1 MSLPDPV
8 IVVPGITA
16 TYLRDDYPLPP
27 EIIWKVLPNQKDYGR
42 ATLHPDNPEY
52 EAREPAVIRPG
63 QLYEIAYK
71 ELIEELRYNLSPNP
85 DQDVPVYPFGYDWRK
100 PLEMVE
106 AELDVFIDEVIERT
120 ALTRHYYKDGYE
132 KRRTVTLIGHSMGGL
147 VIAGF
152 LQSTRGFRRPRRKT
166 CPDHKVSKVISLA
179 SPFRGSF
186 EAIVKM
192 ATGTANLGV
201 SAPSSRERE
210 AARLTPALYYL
221 LPSVAEGLE
230 IDGTLPQS
238 IFEPTTW
245 QPSVLDSIETFVQR
259 TSRITRRVD
268 ARSEAL
274 FNAFLDKAEQH
285 RERLESFDLAE
296 AGLTPAD
303 WLAVV
308 GCGAKTRVSLKI
320 AVNEGNPL
328 FEFQGSDR
336 RDEWPANANTG
347 DGTVPFL
354 GAEPAFLDRANLVCV
369 TPDDYGYWELQ
380 DKALTKYGGGFHG
393 ILPNMNMLHRLIVRF
408 VTDAPDPHGKTWG
421 RPAPGITQQSWK
433 PPISGLRNKSLD
445 D

>member
-42 ATLHPDNPEY
+42 ATLHPDDPQY

-71 ELIEELRYNLSPNP
+71 ELIEELRYNLSPSP

-100 PLEMVE
+100 PLEMIE
-106 AELDVFIDEVIERT
+106 AELDAFIDEVIERT

-132 KRRTVTLIGHSMGGL
+132 KRRTVTLVGHSMGGL
-147 VIAGF
+147 IIAG
-152 LQSTRGFRRPRRKT
+152 LLESTKGLRRPRRKT

-238 IFEPTTW
+238 IFEPGTW
-245 QPSVLDSIETFVQR
+245 QPSVLDSIETFVRR
-259 TSRITRRVD
+259 TSRITRNVED
-268 ARSEAL
+268 RSAAL
-274 FNAFLDKAEQH
+274 FSAFLEQARDH
-285 RERLESFDLAE
+285 RDRLESFSLE
-296 AGLTPAD
+296 QAGLKQTD

-308 GCGAKTRVSLKI
+308 GCGARTRVRLKVTNK
-320 AVNEGNPL
+320 AGEPVFAFG
-328 FEFQGSDR
+328 GDDR
-336 RDEWPANANTG
+336 KEDWPDTVDTG

-369 TPDDYGYWELQ
+369 TPDDFGYWELK
-380 DKALTKYGGGFHG
+380 DKVTNVAAGFHG

-421 RPAPGITQQSWK
+421 RPAPGITHQAWK
-433 PPISGLRNKSLD
+433 PPIHRLRNKSQGD
-445 D
+445 